1 MIKILLLIALISVD
15 SFILKTNFKKSMV
28 LFAKIHNKRENP
40 DDMDEY
46 LNRELEKL
54 LKQVPVFP
62 EKEEDIKEDTMESF
76 LRDEFNILSKR
87 TDEINF
93 STYYIWRK
101 LMGTFLTYDEIL
113 EIFNEVTD
121 YKKTC
126 NLMQFIKIN
135 RIIDENS

>member
-1 MIKILLLIALISVD
+1 
-15 SFILKTNFKKSMV
+15 
-28 LFAKIHNKRENP
+28 
-40 DDMDEY
+40 
-46 LNRELEKL
+46 
-54 LKQVPVFP
+54 
-62 EKEEDIKEDTMESF
+62 MESF